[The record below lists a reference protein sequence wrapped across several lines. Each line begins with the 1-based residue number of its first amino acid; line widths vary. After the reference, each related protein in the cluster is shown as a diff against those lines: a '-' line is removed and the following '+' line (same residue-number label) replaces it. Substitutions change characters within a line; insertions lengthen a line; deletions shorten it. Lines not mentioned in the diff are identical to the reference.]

1 MRVELAA
8 YSLGGLDPADR
19 ETVEVHLADC
29 PECREERGSYVG
41 LVGLMGTGQEREVF
55 DVPSVDSGLE

>member
-1 MRVELAA
+1 MAGPGKQKSMQGGATVRCQQVRVELAA

-29 PECREERGSYVG
+29 PESGRNVEA
-41 LVGLMGTGQEREVF
+41 T
-55 DVPSVDSGLE
+55 SVLSG